1 MFSNINPEIQ
11 KDIIYSII
19 DKLIK
24 LIIYSYSK
32 LARNKANKVMLEDQR
47 RNKLLQEIRKNK
59 SKFKFDY
66 IISQF
71 EPFDEES
78 GITLG
83 RTDITVFI
91 DTMSDLG
98 ITIECKRF
106 LKNEI
111 CNSHINNE
119 YIGNGLNRFKNH
131 KYPLSYGCSGMLSF
145 VESGDYNKLYTL
157 LSSMFSLDD
166 KSTQYD
172 IKYIAQSQEQDIN
185 GDNFDVFHIIL
196 NFVE

>member
-111 CNSHINNE
+111 CNSD
-119 YIGNGLNRFKNH
+119 R
-131 KYPLSYGCSGMLSF
+131 
-145 VESGDYNKLYTL
+145 
-157 LSSMFSLDD
+157 
-166 KSTQYD
+166 KS
-172 IKYIAQSQEQDIN
+172 
-185 GDNFDVFHIIL
+185 V
-196 NFVE
+196 V